1 MENERLFRIVS
12 ELWAHTWASGTEP
25 HFEQPYGAFD
35 ATKGGWDSAYVFHVM
50 DDVVLRGLDTMPC
63 SLGVICSAELYSS
76 STFAHLAQATLFN
89 FRMPNRINE
98 KLPTQNGQ
106 MFQKGLIP
114 HVDINPYEMFT
125 WR

>member
-1 MENERLFRIVS
+1 MLTRCHLLCGVVLKFYLRS
-12 ELWAHTWASGTEP
+12 SCTG
-25 HFEQPYGAFD
+25 Y
-35 ATKGGWDSAYVFHVM
+35 AYV
-50 DDVVLRGLDTMPC
+50 DR
-63 SLGVICSAELYSS
+63 
-76 STFAHLAQATLFN
+76 FN